1 MADDQQQPGQPPA
14 GVPGSWPPPAPNQ
27 DLGAPQPG
35 TPPPPAGAPAGWAP
49 QQPPTW
55 SPEQPPQQPPA
66 WGQQPPPTQGPPAW
80 GQQPTQPQQPPAW
93 QPPQQPW
100 AQQPPAPGGYPPPPY
115 GGPGYPPPAY
125 DYGPRYAGF
134 WIRFVAWIVDF
145 LIWGFAITAALIS
158 ILVIVGFVLLPLVF
172 FGYFP
177 FLWWRRG
184 ATFGQ
189 SLMGLRVV
197 RAIDGGPIDG
207 GMVFIRTLVFYAE
220 MFFGF
225 WLIGLLGCVWAAFE
239 PRKRAWHDMAAGTV
253 VIHVN

>member
-1 MADDQQQPGQPPA
+1 MAMADDQQQPGQPPA
-14 GVPGSWPPPAPNQ
+14 GAPGSWPPPAPDQ
-27 DLGAPQPG
+27 GSGAPQPG
-35 TPPPPAGAPAGWAP
+35 FPPPPAGAPAGWAP
-49 QQPPTW
+49 QQP
-55 SPEQPPQQPPA
+55 QQQPPTWGQQPA
-66 WGQQPPPTQGPPAW
+66 QQPWGQQPPPV
-80 GQQPTQPQQPPAW
+80 QQPPAW

-100 AQQPPAPGGYPPPPY
+100 GQQPPAMGGYPPAPGGYPPPPY
-115 GGPGYPPPAY
+115 GGPAGYPPPAF

-134 WIRFVAWIVDF
+134 WIRFVAWIIDL
-145 LIWGFAITAALIS
+145 LIWGFALTAAFIS
-158 ILVIVGFVLLPLVF
+158 IVIIIGLVLVPLVF

-184 ATFGQ
+184 ATIGQ

-207 GMVFIRTLVFYAE
+207 GMAAIRGIVFYAE
-220 MFFGF
+220 KLLAFFWG
-225 WLIGLLGCVWAAFE
+225 ISLLGFVWAAFE